1 MSSLCWGG
9 CIPNGNN
16 CWKHRTAG
24 LWGGHC
30 WTAGYACL
38 LHCWPSPAAN
48 APALDTPLMPC
59 ALSPTCRRKYK
70 EETTRLN
77 QQLKSASMGSK
88 ANDKAADRLQKE
100 VDKLR

>member
-1 MSSLCWGG
+1 MWLCRHLP
-9 CIPNGNN
+9 CV
-16 CWKHRTAG
+16 AAYLLYMAL
-24 LWGGHC
+24 LWIECCH
-30 WTAGYACL
+30 
-38 LHCWPSPAAN
+38 P
-48 APALDTPLMPC
+48 TPRPG
-59 ALSPTCRRKYK
+59 RRKYK

>member
-1 MSSLCWGG
+1 MCWAV
-9 CIPNGNN
+9 CP
-16 CWKHRTAG
+16 
-24 LWGGHC
+24 
-30 WTAGYACL
+30 ACL
-38 LHCWPSPAAN
+38 PSHHRCCRP
-48 APALDTPLMPC
+48 PC
-59 ALSPTCRRKYK
+59 SRKYK

>member
-1 MSSLCWGG
+1 MA
-9 CIPNGNN
+9 PP
-16 CWKHRTAG
+16 
-24 LWGGHC
+24 
-30 WTAGYACL
+30 AC
-38 LHCWPSPAAN
+38 PGPG
-48 APALDTPLMPC
+48 
-59 ALSPTCRRKYK
+59 RRKYK